1 MLQAMSMGIMTITVE
16 DAEQEQLVRED
27 HLQLKGDAYS
37 ANTPLDR

>member
-1 MLQAMSMGIMTITVE
+1 MGIMTITVE